1 MSHHSAVNT
10 VKSVKS
16 VVHNKLFI
24 YLMKNNYVETNF
36 QKGFTPGMTGT
47 YEHTAW
53 LAHIILLAKKKQ
65 QLLEVTLLDLQKKY
79 TTI

>member
-1 MSHHSAVNT
+1 
-10 VKSVKS
+10 
-16 VVHNKLFI
+16 
-24 YLMKNNYVETNF
+24 MKNNYIETNF

-53 LAHIILLAKKKQ
+53 LAHIILQAKKKQ